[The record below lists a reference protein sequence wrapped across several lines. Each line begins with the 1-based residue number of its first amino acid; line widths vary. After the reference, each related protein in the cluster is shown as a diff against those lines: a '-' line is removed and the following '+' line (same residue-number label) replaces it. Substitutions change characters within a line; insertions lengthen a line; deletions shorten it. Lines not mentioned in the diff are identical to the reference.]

1 MREQMLEL
9 IESDS
14 DFLDAVFEG
23 KGPKP
28 KKEKKQMKPTKFKT
42 GRLPS
47 RPFEFQANTRN
58 GTFNTIFESGEKPRK
73 RIRSY
78 GFKTFFRFFFVRK

>member
-1 MREQMLEL
+1 MLKL

-28 KKEKKQMKPTKFKT
+28 KKEKKQMKPGKFKT
-42 GRLPS
+42 GRLPL
-47 RPFEFQANTRN
+47 FEIQANTRN

-78 GFKTFFRFFFVRK
+78 GFKMRH